1 MAEIDVEETN
11 KINSKR
17 EYMITQPVEKLVC
30 KMAVPTVISMLVTAL
45 YNFADTFFVGQIG
58 SNTATGA
65 VGLAFSYMAVI
76 QAVGCF
82 YGHGSGNFISR
93 EIGKGNYQ
101 DASKIAATGFFS
113 SIFTGI
119 VIGIIGLLFR
129 TDFSILLGSTE
140 TMLEDTVS
148 YITYILIATP
158 FMMSSYTLN
167 NQLRLQGNSIFSM
180 IGLASGAII
189 NMIFD
194 PIFIYGLHMGV
205 SGAALS
211 TCVSEFISFIILLI
225 GCQKSSNVT
234 IRWKNFTAS
243 KRFFKEIFV
252 GGFPSLSR
260 QGLASISMLM
270 LNRFAGGY
278 GDVAIASFSVVTKI
292 MNISSAAILGFGQG
306 FQPVCGFN
314 YGVGRI
320 DRVKKAFWFS
330 VKVSTIALIIISIP
344 LGIFAPQL
352 VQVFRD
358 DTEVIA
364 LGTKILRYQIISM
377 PFLGW
382 IIVANMFLQNIR
394 KVVPACIVAMSRQ
407 GLVFLPL
414 IFIMTYFG
422 GLTGLVLTQP
432 FSDIITFIISI
443 PFGLKALN
451 GINTE
456 SKKYIKN

>member
-1 MAEIDVEETN
+1 MAEINTEETN
-11 KINSKR
+11 KINRKR

-65 VGLAFSYMAVI
+65 VGLAFSYMAII

-93 EIGKGNYQ
+93 EIGKGNYE

-129 TDFSILLGSTE
+129 PQFALLLGSTQ
-140 TMLEDTVS
+140 TMLDDTIS

-167 NQLRLQGNSIFSM
+167 NQLRLQGNSVFSM

-194 PIFIYGLHMGV
+194 PVFIYGLHMGV

-211 TCVSEFISFIILLI
+211 TCVSECISFIILLI

-314 YGVGRI
+314 YGVGRT

-330 VKVSTIALIIISIP
+330 VKVATIALIIISIP
-344 LGIFAPQL
+344 LEIFAPQL
-352 VQVFRD
+352 VQIFRND
-358 DTEVIA
+358 AKVIA
-364 LGTKILRYQIISM
+364 LGTKILRCQILSM

-407 GLVFLPL
+407 GIVFLPL

-422 GLTGLVLTQP
+422 GLTGLALTQP
-432 FSDIITFIISI
+432 FSDIITFIISV
-443 PFGLKALN
+443 PLGLKALKELN
-451 GINTE
+451 Q
-456 SKKYIKN
+456 